1 MKIRG
6 ILKDPLSYLRI
17 LTICTVLST
26 GSLIFKMVESTS
38 AESTSG
44 HLESLEVKVGELELR
59 AIGKN
64 TTEVLMNLMRNA
76 NRWGTMPIEEKSYL
90 STQPKEPVTLK
101 KPNNSSYIMF

>member
-26 GSLIFKMVESTS
+26 GSLIFKMVDSTS

-44 HLESLEVKVGELELR
+44 LSESLEVSLGELKVR
-59 AIGKN
+59 ATGRN
-64 TTEVLMNLMRNA
+64 TTEALTNLIRNA
-76 NRWGTMPIEEKSYL
+76 NGLGIMPLDVRY
-90 STQPKEPVTLK
+90 
-101 KPNNSSYIMF
+101 

>member
-26 GSLIFKMVESTS
+26 GSLIFKMVDSTS

-44 HLESLEVKVGELELR
+44 HLESLEVNLGELSLKATGR
-59 AIGKN
+59 N
-64 TTEVLMNLMRNA
+64 TTEALTNLIRNV
-76 NRWGTMPIEEKSYL
+76 NGLGIMPLDVRY
-90 STQPKEPVTLK
+90 
-101 KPNNSSYIMF
+101 

>member
-26 GSLIFKMVESTS
+26 GSLIFKMVDSTS

-44 HLESLEVKVGELELR
+44 LSESLEVSLGELKVR
-59 AIGKN
+59 ATGRN
-64 TTEVLMNLMRNA
+64 TTEALTNLIGNVNGLGM
-76 NRWGTMPIEEKSYL
+76 MPLDVRY
-90 STQPKEPVTLK
+90 
-101 KPNNSSYIMF
+101 

>member
-44 HLESLEVKVGELELR
+44 HLESLEVNLGELSLKATGR
-59 AIGKN
+59 N
-64 TTEVLMNLMRNA
+64 TTEALMSLMKNA
-76 NRWGTMPIEEKSYL
+76 NRWGIRSL
-90 STQPKEPVTLK
+90 DVRS
-101 KPNNSSYIMF
+101 

>member
-26 GSLIFKMVESTS
+26 GSLIFKMVDSTS

-44 HLESLEVKVGELELR
+44 LSESLEVSLGELKVR
-59 AIGKN
+59 ATGRN
-64 TTEVLMNLMRNA
+64 TTEALMNLIQRE
-76 NRWGTMPIEEKSYL
+76 NR
-90 STQPKEPVTLK
+90 
-101 KPNNSSYIMF
+101 

>member
-26 GSLIFKMVESTS
+26 GSLIFKMVDSTS

-44 HLESLEVKVGELELR
+44 LSESLEVSLGELKVR
-59 AIGKN
+59 ATGRN
-64 TTEVLMNLMRNA
+64 TTEVVTNLIRIA
-76 NRWGTMPIEEKSYL
+76 KRLGTKHSLELY
-90 STQPKEPVTLK
+90 
-101 KPNNSSYIMF
+101 